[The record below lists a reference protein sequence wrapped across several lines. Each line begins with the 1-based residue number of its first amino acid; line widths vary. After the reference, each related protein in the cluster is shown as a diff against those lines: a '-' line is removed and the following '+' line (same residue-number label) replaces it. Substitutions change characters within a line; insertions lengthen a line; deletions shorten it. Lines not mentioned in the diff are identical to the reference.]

1 MKCIFLSLQEQS
13 VEIIAQQ
20 MVTDLP
26 SSYTGSLRAVGGY
39 EMAKKAASYCYQK
52 TGLSPYD
59 VDVIELHDCF
69 ACNEVSQS
77 GCQGS

>member
-1 MKCIFLSLQEQS
+1 MSLQEQS